1 MDKIIDVVKEH
12 KEELAVLGISTLAAQ
27 LLLYIQRSKKPAEES
42 AKKLQE

>member
-1 MDKIIDVVKEH
+1 MDKIIEVVKEH

-27 LLLYIQRSKKPAEES
+27 LLLYIQRSKRVKEL